1 MTATNQSSDASSRS
15 TKAKSSHDAG
25 EGAALRKRS
34 RSRGA
39 SRSSIDIEKS
49 VELETAEDEDAGL
62 RDEGGYKGRRAFSVS
77 ELLMLAYESVGV
89 IYGDIGTSPLYVF
102 SSTFVRPPDRADIRG
117 ALSLIIW
124 SLTVIV
130 TLKYVLIILRADNDG
145 EGGTFSTYS
154 LLSRYANIS
163 NSDPRDATRTR
174 KSRVL
179 FSRSQKHVRSTIE
192 KTTFF
197 RYLLQAI
204 GVFAV
209 SMVIAD
215 GVLTPAQ
222 SVLGAVQG
230 LNEINRNISKST
242 IIGVTCMV
250 LVLLFLAQP
259 FGANRFSVVFSPIV
273 IIWLLLNSAFGM
285 YNLAKHDHGMLQ
297 AFNPYYAFDYLVRNK
312 HRGWRSLGGILLCFT
327 GVEVLFAGIG
337 AFSRQAIQVSWI
349 GFVYP
354 SLLLTYIGQA
364 AFIAER
370 PEAYADPFYNCAP
383 PGWLIPSFIIAL
395 CAAVVASQ
403 CIITAT
409 FHLLAQL
416 MKLSYFPQIQ
426 VKHTSKTYY
435 GNFYV
440 PVVNWLLMIGTVLVA
455 AIYNNTASLGD
466 AYGVCVMFVTFFDT
480 ILVTLIA
487 ILVWR
492 IKPYYIVL
500 PLVAISSIDGTFLSS
515 ALIKV
520 PDGGW
525 FTILLS
531 CLLACIFILW
541 RFGKEQQW
549 KSEAEDRFPTTHF
562 VKTNDNG
569 KLELT
574 ELFGSKQLS
583 SMGGLGIFFDKDGDT
598 TPIVFSQ
605 FIRKLVTA
613 PEVMVF
619 FHLRPLE
626 TPTVAS
632 ENRYHVTRLAIPNC
646 YRLVVH
652 HGYKDEVI
660 TPDLAA
666 MIYEKVRHHIVTRAA
681 ERKHDNTAAIAAKK
695 RRSSGILKNSSAY
708 GEASATQTDASEMEE
723 QPSAFVERARRRT
736 RQISS
741 TSVTASS
748 TSARLDAL
756 DRAFKDEVLYII
768 GKEQMRV
775 KEGTNIARSLLLKIF
790 ILVRDNTRARI
801 QSLSV
806 PIDKVIEVGFVKE
819 V

>member
-1 MTATNQSSDASSRS
+1 
-15 TKAKSSHDAG
+15 
-25 EGAALRKRS
+25 
-34 RSRGA
+34 
-39 SRSSIDIEKS
+39 
-49 VELETAEDEDAGL
+49 
-62 RDEGGYKGRRAFSVS
+62 
-77 ELLMLAYESVGV
+77 
-89 IYGDIGTSPLYVF
+89 
-102 SSTFVRPPDRADIRG
+102 
-117 ALSLIIW
+117 
-124 SLTVIV
+124 
-130 TLKYVLIILRADNDG
+130 
-145 EGGTFSTYS
+145 
-154 LLSRYANIS
+154 
-163 NSDPRDATRTR
+163 
-174 KSRVL
+174 
-179 FSRSQKHVRSTIE
+179 
-192 KTTFF
+192 
-197 RYLLQAI
+197 
-204 GVFAV
+204 
-209 SMVIAD
+209 
-215 GVLTPAQ
+215 
-222 SVLGAVQG
+222 
-230 LNEINRNISKST
+230 
-242 IIGVTCMV
+242 
-250 LVLLFLAQP
+250 
-259 FGANRFSVVFSPIV
+259 
-273 IIWLLLNSAFGM
+273 
-285 YNLAKHDHGMLQ
+285 MLQ
-297 AFNPYYAFDYLVRNK
+297 AFNPYYAFDYLARNK
-312 HRGWRSLGGILLCFT
+312 YSGWRSLGGILLCFT

-370 PEAYADPFYNCAP
+370 PAAFADPFYNCAP
-383 PGWLIPSFIIAL
+383 PGWLIPSFIIAV

-409 FHLLAQL
+409 FHVSRTVSVLSSADLLQLLAQL

-440 PVVNWLLMIGTVLVA
+440 PPVNWLLMIGTVLVA

-492 IKPYYIVL
+492 IKPYYIFL
-500 PLVAISSIDGTFLSS
+500 PLAAIISIDGTYLSS

-531 CLLACIFILW
+531 CLLACVFILW
-541 RFGKEQQW
+541 RIGKEAQW
-549 KSEAEDRFPTTHF
+549 KSEADDRFATTHF
-562 VKTNDNG
+562 VKTNDHG

-574 ELFGSKQLS
+574 EQFGGKQLS

-619 FHLRPLE
+619 FHLRPSEKPTIPLE
-626 TPTVAS
+626 
-632 ENRYHVTRLAIPNC
+632 ERFDVTRLAIPNC

-660 TPDLAA
+660 TPDLTKL
-666 MIYEKVRHHIVTRAA
+666 IYDKVRQHIVIRAA
-681 ERKHDNTAAIAAKK
+681 NKK
-695 RRSSGILKNSSAY
+695 RESATISESKRRRSSGILKNSSAWS
-708 GEASATQTDASEMEE
+708 EASATQTDASEIED
-723 QPSAFVERARRRT
+723 QSLPSAGEARKRS
-736 RQISS
+736 RQIPS
-741 TSVTASS
+741 TSIATSS
-748 TSARLDAL
+748 SAARLNAL

-775 KEGTNIARSLLLKIF
+775 KEGTNIGRSLLLKAF
-790 ILVRDNTRARI
+790 IVLRDNTRAKV

-806 PIDKVIEVGFVKE
+806 PIDKIIEVGFVKE
-819 V
+819 I

>member
-1 MTATNQSSDASSRS
+1 MTAANETSDTSSRPS
-15 TKAKSSHDAG
+15 KSKPSIDAG

-34 RSRGA
+34 RSRGI
-39 SRSSIDIEKS
+39 RRTSIDIEKS
-49 VELETAEDEDAGL
+49 LELETAEDEDAGL
-62 RDEGGYKGRRAFSVS
+62 RDEGGYKGRQAFSVS

-102 SSTFVRPPDRADIRG
+102 SSTFYSPPDRADICG

-124 SLTVIV
+124 SLTLIV

-163 NSDPRDATRTR
+163 NSDPRDATRSR

-230 LNEINRNISKST
+230 LNEINSDISKST
-242 IIGVTCMV
+242 IIGVTCTI

-259 FGANRFSVVFSPIV
+259 FGINRFSKAFSPIV
-273 IIWLLLNSAFGM
+273 IVWLALNSAFGM
-285 YNLAKHDHGMLQ
+285 YNLARHDHGMLQ
-297 AFNPYYAFDYLVRNK
+297 AFNPYHAFKYLVRNK
-312 HRGWRSLGGILLCFT
+312 YAGWRSLGGILLCFT

-370 PEAYADPFYNCAP
+370 PEAFADPFYNCAP
-383 PGWLIPSFIIAL
+383 PGWLIPSFIIAV
-395 CAAVVASQ
+395 CAAMVASQ

-492 IKPYYIVL
+492 IKPYYIFL
-500 PLVAISSIDGTFLSS
+500 PLVAIASIDGTYLSS
-515 ALIKV
+515 ALVKV

-574 ELFGSKQLS
+574 ELFGGRQLS

-619 FHLRPLE
+619 FHLRPQE
-626 TPTVAS
+626 KPTVPL
-632 ENRYHVTRLAIPNC
+632 EERYHVSRLAIPNC
-646 YRLVVH
+646 YRLVVN

-660 TPDLAA
+660 TPDLTAL
-666 MIYEKVRHHIVTRAA
+666 IYEKVWNHIVTRAA
-681 ERKHDNTAAIAAKK
+681 DKKRESATASAAKR
-695 RRSSGILKNSSAY
+695 RRSSGILKNSSTFSD
-708 GEASATQTDASEMEE
+708 ASATQTDVSERED
-723 QPSAFVERARRRT
+723 QSSLSVERAQKRS

-741 TSVTASS
+741 TSITTNSTA
-748 TSARLDAL
+748 ARLDAL
-756 DRAFKDEVLYII
+756 DRAFKDEVLYIM

-775 KEGTNIARSLLLKIF
+775 KEGTNIGRSLLLKAF
-790 ILVRDNTRARI
+790 IVLRDNTRAKV

>member
-1 MTATNQSSDASSRS
+1 MTTANEASDTSSRPS
-15 TKAKSSHDAG
+15 KSKPSIDAG

-34 RSRGA
+34 RSRGPK
-39 SRSSIDIEKS
+39 RTSSTDIDIEKS
-49 VELETAEDEDAGL
+49 IELEPPEDEDPQL
-62 RDEGGYKGRRAFSVS
+62 RDPGGYKGRQAFSVS
-77 ELLMLAYESVGV
+77 QLLILAYESVGV

-102 SSTFVRPPDRADIRG
+102 SSTFYSPPSRADIRG

-124 SLTVIV
+124 SLTILV
-130 TLKYVLIILRADNDG
+130 TLKYVLIVLRADNDG
-145 EGGTFSTYS
+145 EGGTFGAYS

-163 NSDPRDATRTR
+163 NNDPRDAARAR

-192 KTTFF
+192 QSAFF

-209 SMVIAD
+209 SMAIAD

-230 LNEINRNISKST
+230 LNEINRDISKST
-242 IIGVTCMV
+242 IIGVTCTI

-259 FGANRFSVVFSPIV
+259 FVNNRFSKAFSPVVIV
-273 IIWLLLNSAFGM
+273 WLALNSAFGM
-285 YNLAKHDHGMLQ
+285 YNLARHDHGMLS
-297 AFNPYYAFDYLVRNK
+297 AFNPYYAFEYLIRNK
-312 HRGWRSLGGILLCFT
+312 HRGWRSLGGILLSFT

-364 AFIAER
+364 SFISER

-383 PGWLIPSFIIAL
+383 PGWLIPSFIIAV
-395 CAAVVASQ
+395 CAAVTASQ

-409 FHLLAQL
+409 FH
-416 MKLSYFPQIQ
+416 IQ

-440 PVVNWLLMIGTVLVA
+440 PIVNWLLTIGAVLVA

-492 IKPYYIVL
+492 IKPYYIVV
-500 PLVAISSIDGTFLSS
+500 PLVAILCIDGTYLSS
-515 ALIKV
+515 ALVKV

-549 KSEAEDRFPTTHF
+549 ASEAEDRFQTTYF
-562 VKTNDNG
+562 VKTNEEG
-569 KLELT
+569 KLQLT
-574 ELFGSKQLS
+574 EQFGGRHLS
-583 SMGGLGIFFDKDGDT
+583 SMGGVGIFFDKEGDT

-613 PEVMVF
+613 PEVMIF
-619 FHLRPLE
+619 FHLRPQE
-626 TPTVAS
+626 KPTVP
-632 ENRYHVTRLAIPNC
+632 EDDRYQITRLAIPNC
-646 YRLVVH
+646 YRLVVD
-652 HGYKDEVI
+652 HGYKDEVF
-660 TPDLAA
+660 TPDLTAL
-666 MIYEKVRHHIVTRAA
+666 IYEKVRNHIVTRAA
-681 ERKHDNTAAIAAKK
+681 DKKRESATAAGAKQ
-695 RRSSGILKNSSAY
+695 RRSSGILKNSTNW
-708 GEASATQTDASEMEE
+708 GEASATQTDVSEKED
-723 QPSAFVERARRRT
+723 QNSLTVERARKRS

-741 TSVTASS
+741 TPIMSGSTA
-748 TSARLDAL
+748 ARLDAL

-775 KEGTNIARSLLLKIF
+775 KEGTNIARSVLLKAF
-790 ILVRDNTRARI
+790 IVLRDNTRAKV

>member
-1 MTATNQSSDASSRS
+1 MTAANDLPDSLSQPSKSKASV
-15 TKAKSSHDAG
+15 DAG

-39 SRSSIDIEKS
+39 RRSSLDIEKS
-49 VELETAEDEDAGL
+49 IELEAAEDEDPQL
-62 RDEGGYKGRRAFSVS
+62 REEVGYKGRQAFSVS
-77 ELLMLAYESVGV
+77 ELFLLAYESVGV

-102 SSTFVRPPDRADIRG
+102 SSTFYSPPNRADVRG

-154 LLSRYANIS
+154 LLSRY
-163 NSDPRDATRTR
+163 
-174 KSRVL
+174 
-179 FSRSQKHVRSTIE
+179 KHVRTTIE
-192 KTTFF
+192 ETTFF
-197 RYLLQAI
+197 RWLLQAI

-209 SMVIAD
+209 SMAIAD

-230 LNEINRNISKST
+230 LNEINRDISKST
-242 IIGVTCMV
+242 IIGVTCTI

-259 FGANRFSVVFSPIV
+259 FGNNRISKAFSPIV
-273 IIWLLLNSAFGM
+273 IVWLALNSAFGM
-285 YNLAKHDHGMLQ
+285 YNLARHDHGMLT
-297 AFNPYYAFDYLVRNK
+297 AFNPYYAFDYLIRK
-312 HRGWRSLGGILLCFT
+312 KYTGWRSLGGILLCFT

-364 AFIAER
+364 AFIAEK
-370 PEAYADPFYNCAP
+370 PEAYIDPFFNCAP
-383 PGWLIPSFIIAL
+383 PGWLIPSFIIAI
-395 CAAVVASQ
+395 CAAVIASQ

-426 VKHTSKTYY
+426 VKHTSKSYY
-435 GNFYV
+435 GNFYI
-440 PVVNWLLMIGTVLVA
+440 PVVNWLLMIGAVLVA
-455 AIYNNTASLGD
+455 AIYDNTAALGD
-466 AYGVCVMFVTFFDT
+466 AYGVCVMFVTLFDT
-480 ILVTLIA
+480 ILVTIIA
-487 ILVWR
+487 IIVWR
-492 IKPYYIVL
+492 IKPYYIFL
-500 PLVAISSIDGTFLSS
+500 PLVAIACIDGTYLSS
-515 ALIKV
+515 ALVKV

-549 KSEAEDRFPTTHF
+549 NSEAEDRFPTTHF
-562 VKTNDNG
+562 VKTNENG

-574 ELFGSKQLS
+574 ERFGGRELS
-583 SMGGLGIFFDKDGDT
+583 SMGGVGIFFDKEGDT

-619 FHLRPLE
+619 FHIRPQQK
-626 TPTVAS
+626 PTVPIDS
-632 ENRYHVTRLAIPNC
+632 RYSVTRLAIPNC
-646 YRLVVH
+646 YRLVVD
-652 HGYKDEVI
+652 HGYKDEVF
-660 TPDLAA
+660 TPNLTAL
-666 MIYEKVRHHIVTRAA
+666 IYDQVRNHIVTRAA
-681 ERKHDNTAAIAAKK
+681 DKKRESATFSSAK
-695 RRSSGILKNSSAY
+695 RRSTGILKNPSAVSD
-708 GEASATQTDASEMEE
+708 APAAPADASERED
-723 QPSAFVERARRRT
+723 QDALSVERARKRS

-741 TSVTASS
+741 HSIVTGGTA
-748 TSARLDAL
+748 ARLEAL

-775 KEGTNIARSLLLKIF
+775 KEGTNIARSLLLKAF
-790 ILVRDNTRARI
+790 IVLRDNTRAKV

-806 PIDKVIEVGFVKE
+806 PIDQVIEVGFVKE

>member
-1 MTATNQSSDASSRS
+1 MAFFKTLDSRVHAGYGTRPSKPPPPVKRQPTFLHSTWKDGSPDNPALEGPTTRAPAGSRPVAMTAANETSQTSSRPS
-15 TKAKSSHDAG
+15 KAKPSVDAG

-39 SRSSIDIEKS
+39 RRPSIDVEKS
-49 VELETAEDEDAGL
+49 LELEAAEDEDPQL
-62 RDEGGYKGRRAFSVS
+62 REEGGYKGRQAFSVS
-77 ELLMLAYESVGV
+77 ELLYLAYESVGV

-102 SSTFVRPPDRADIRG
+102 SSTFYSPPSRADIRG

-163 NSDPRDATRTR
+163 NSDPRDATRAR

-209 SMVIAD
+209 SMAIAD

-230 LNEINRNISKST
+230 LNEINKNISKPT
-242 IIGVTCMV
+242 IIGVTCTI

-259 FGANRFSVVFSPIV
+259 FGINRCSKAFSPIV
-273 IIWLLLNSAFGM
+273 IIWLALNSAFGM
-285 YNLAKHDHGMLQ
+285 YNLARHDHGMLQ
-297 AFNPYYAFDYLVRNK
+297 AFNPYYAFNYLIRNK
-312 HRGWRSLGGILLCFT
+312 YNGWRSLGGILLCFT

-370 PEAYADPFYNCAP
+370 PEAYADPFFNCAP
-383 PGWLIPSFIIAL
+383 PGWLIPSFIIAVL
-395 CAAVVASQ
+395 AAIIASQ

-409 FHLLAQL
+409 FH
-416 MKLSYFPQIQ
+416 

-440 PVVNWLLMIGTVLVA
+440 PVVNWLLMIGAVLVA

-466 AYGVCVMFVTFFDT
+466 AYGVCVMFVTLFDT

-492 IKPYYIVL
+492 IKPYYIFL
-500 PLVAISSIDGTFLSS
+500 PLVAIACLDGAYLSS
-515 ALIKV
+515 ALAKV

-549 KSEAEDRFPTTHF
+549 KSEAEDMFTTTYF
-562 VKTNDNG
+562 VKTSENG

-574 ELFGSKQLS
+574 ERFGGRELS
-583 SMGGLGIFFDKDGDT
+583 SMGGVGIFFDKEGNT

-613 PEVMVF
+613 PE
-619 FHLRPLE
+619 
-626 TPTVAS
+626 T
-632 ENRYHVTRLAIPNC
+632 
-646 YRLVVH
+646 
-652 HGYKDEVI
+652 
-660 TPDLAA
+660 
-666 MIYEKVRHHIVTRAA
+666 
-681 ERKHDNTAAIAAKK
+681 
-695 RRSSGILKNSSAY
+695 
-708 GEASATQTDASEMEE
+708 
-723 QPSAFVERARRRT
+723 
-736 RQISS
+736 
-741 TSVTASS
+741 VTASRDS
-748 TSARLDAL
+748 QSPTATASSSTTATKTKCLRPTSAPSSTTKSATTSSRGRPQKSAK
-756 DRAFKDEVLYII
+756 A
-768 GKEQMRV
+768 
-775 KEGTNIARSLLLKIF
+775 
-790 ILVRDNTRARI
+790 
-801 QSLSV
+801 
-806 PIDKVIEVGFVKE
+806 
-819 V
+819 

>member
-1 MTATNQSSDASSRS
+1 
-15 TKAKSSHDAG
+15 
-25 EGAALRKRS
+25 
-34 RSRGA
+34 
-39 SRSSIDIEKS
+39 
-49 VELETAEDEDAGL
+49 
-62 RDEGGYKGRRAFSVS
+62 
-77 ELLMLAYESVGV
+77 
-89 IYGDIGTSPLYVF
+89 
-102 SSTFVRPPDRADIRG
+102 
-117 ALSLIIW
+117 
-124 SLTVIV
+124 
-130 TLKYVLIILRADNDG
+130 
-145 EGGTFSTYS
+145 
-154 LLSRYANIS
+154 
-163 NSDPRDATRTR
+163 
-174 KSRVL
+174 
-179 FSRSQKHVRSTIE
+179 
-192 KTTFF
+192 
-197 RYLLQAI
+197 
-204 GVFAV
+204 
-209 SMVIAD
+209 
-215 GVLTPAQ
+215 
-222 SVLGAVQG
+222 
-230 LNEINRNISKST
+230 
-242 IIGVTCMV
+242 
-250 LVLLFLAQP
+250 
-259 FGANRFSVVFSPIV
+259 
-273 IIWLLLNSAFGM
+273 
-285 YNLAKHDHGMLQ
+285 
-297 AFNPYYAFDYLVRNK
+297 
-312 HRGWRSLGGILLCFT
+312 
-327 GVEVLFAGIG
+327 
-337 AFSRQAIQVSWI
+337 
-349 GFVYP
+349 
-354 SLLLTYIGQA
+354 
-364 AFIAER
+364 
-370 PEAYADPFYNCAP
+370 
-383 PGWLIPSFIIAL
+383 
-395 CAAVVASQ
+395 
-403 CIITAT
+403 
-409 FHLLAQL
+409 

>member
-1 MTATNQSSDASSRS
+1 
-15 TKAKSSHDAG
+15 
-25 EGAALRKRS
+25 
-34 RSRGA
+34 
-39 SRSSIDIEKS
+39 
-49 VELETAEDEDAGL
+49 
-62 RDEGGYKGRRAFSVS
+62 
-77 ELLMLAYESVGV
+77 
-89 IYGDIGTSPLYVF
+89 
-102 SSTFVRPPDRADIRG
+102 
-117 ALSLIIW
+117 
-124 SLTVIV
+124 
-130 TLKYVLIILRADNDG
+130 
-145 EGGTFSTYS
+145 
-154 LLSRYANIS
+154 
-163 NSDPRDATRTR
+163 
-174 KSRVL
+174 
-179 FSRSQKHVRSTIE
+179 
-192 KTTFF
+192 
-197 RYLLQAI
+197 
-204 GVFAV
+204 
-209 SMVIAD
+209 
-215 GVLTPAQ
+215 
-222 SVLGAVQG
+222 
-230 LNEINRNISKST
+230 
-242 IIGVTCMV
+242 
-250 LVLLFLAQP
+250 
-259 FGANRFSVVFSPIV
+259 
-273 IIWLLLNSAFGM
+273 
-285 YNLAKHDHGMLQ
+285 
-297 AFNPYYAFDYLVRNK
+297 
-312 HRGWRSLGGILLCFT
+312 
-327 GVEVLFAGIG
+327 
-337 AFSRQAIQVSWI
+337 
-349 GFVYP
+349 
-354 SLLLTYIGQA
+354 
-364 AFIAER
+364 
-370 PEAYADPFYNCAP
+370 
-383 PGWLIPSFIIAL
+383 
-395 CAAVVASQ
+395 
-403 CIITAT
+403 
-409 FHLLAQL
+409 

-455 AIYNNTASLGD
+455 AIYNDTASLGD

-492 IKPYYIVL
+492 IKPYYILL
-500 PLVAISSIDGTFLSS
+500 PLVAIASIDGTYLSS

-574 ELFGSKQLS
+574 ALFGGRQLS

-626 TPTVAS
+626 TPTVAL
-632 ENRYHVTRLAIPNC
+632 EDRYHVTRLAIPNC

-660 TPDLAA
+660 TPDLTAL
-666 MIYEKVRHHIVTRAA
+666 IYEKVRHHIVTRAA
-681 ERKHDNTAAIAAKK
+681 DKK
-695 RRSSGILKNSSAY
+695 RENATTSTSKQRKSSGILKNASAWS
-708 GEASATQTDASEMEE
+708 EASATQTDVSEKEE
-723 QPSAFVERARRRT
+723 QTSLSVERARNRS

-741 TSVTASS
+741 NSITASS
-748 TSARLDAL
+748 TAARLDAL

-768 GKEQMRV
+768 GKEQMRI
-775 KEGTNIARSLLLKIF
+775 KEGTNIARALLLKAF
-790 ILVRDNTRARI
+790 IVLRDNTRAKV

>member
-1 MTATNQSSDASSRS
+1 MTATNETSDTSNRPS
-15 TKAKSSHDAG
+15 KSKLSHDAG
-25 EGAALRKRS
+25 EGSALRKRS
-34 RSRGA
+34 RSRGPK
-39 SRSSIDIEKS
+39 RSSSDIEKS
-49 VELETAEDEDAGL
+49 IELETAEDEDAGL
-62 RDEGGYKGRRAFSVS
+62 RDEGGYKGRRAFNVS
-77 ELLMLAYESVGV
+77 ELFMLAYESVGV

-102 SSTFVRPPDRADIRG
+102 SSTFISPPDRADIRG

-209 SMVIAD
+209 SMAIAD

-230 LNEINRNISKST
+230 LNEINKGISKST
-242 IIGVTCMV
+242 IIGVTCTI
-250 LVLLFLAQP
+250 LVLLFMAQP
-259 FGANRFSVVFSPIV
+259 FGINRFSAAFSPIV
-273 IIWLLLNSAFGM
+273 IVWLALNSAFGM
-285 YNLAKHDHGMLQ
+285 YNLARHDHGMLQ
-297 AFNPYYAFDYLVRNK
+297 AFNPYYAFDYLVRRK
-312 HRGWRSLGGILLCFT
+312 YKGWRSLGGILLCFT

-383 PGWLIPSFIIAL
+383 PGWLIPSFIIAV

-426 VKHTSKTYY
+426 VKHTSKIYY

-440 PVVNWLLMIGTVLVA
+440 PVVNWLLMIGAVLVA

-492 IKPYYIVL
+492 IKPYYIFL
-500 PLVAISSIDGTFLSS
+500 PLLAIACIDGTYLSS

-531 CLLACIFILW
+531 CLLACVFILW

-562 VKTNDNG
+562 VKTNDSG

-632 ENRYHVTRLAIPNC
+632 EDRYHVTRLAIPNC

-660 TPDLAA
+660 TPDLTAL
-666 MIYEKVRHHIVTRAA
+666 IYEKVRNHIVTRAA
-681 ERKHDNTAAIAAKK
+681 DKK
-695 RRSSGILKNSSAY
+695 RENATMLAPKRKMNSGILKNSGAWS
-708 GEASATQTDASEMEE
+708 EASAPQTDVSEKED
-723 QPSAFVERARRRT
+723 QSISVERARKRS

-741 TSVTASS
+741 TSFVNSS

-756 DRAFKDEVLYII
+756 DRAFKDEVLYIM

-775 KEGTNIARSLLLKIF
+775 KEGTNIARSLLLKAF
-790 ILVRDNTRARI
+790 ILMRDNTRAKV